1 MSPLQITVLA
11 LSILWLLGHAGFTF
25 LVGGFDPGTP
35 TANLFVAVDSLVVAV
50 VLAVFL
56 IKQKS

>member
-11 LSILWLLGHAGFTF
+11 ISILWLLGHAGFTF
-25 LVGGFDPGTP
+25 LAGGFDPGTP
-35 TANLFVAVDSLVVAV
+35 TANLFVAVDSFVVAA
-50 VLAVFL
+50 VLVVFL

>member
-25 LVGGFDPGTP
+25 LAGGFDPGTP
-35 TANLFVAVDSLVVAV
+35 TANLFVAVDSFVVAA
-50 VLAVFL
+50 VLVVFL